1 MYRRFVICRN
11 MPNFIRYKVMG
22 DTQIIK
28 GSLAPVIMKL
38 LGEQGRMYGYE
49 ITKTVREHTEGR
61 LNLTEAA
68 LYPALHKLV
77 AEGLLKTETERVE
90 GRIRKYYSLS
100 DKGRR
105 EKTRQLN
112 ALQDSL
118 SSLNLLLMP
127 RLSNG

>member
-1 MYRRFVICRN
+1 
-11 MPNFIRYKVMG
+11 MPNFIRYKVIG